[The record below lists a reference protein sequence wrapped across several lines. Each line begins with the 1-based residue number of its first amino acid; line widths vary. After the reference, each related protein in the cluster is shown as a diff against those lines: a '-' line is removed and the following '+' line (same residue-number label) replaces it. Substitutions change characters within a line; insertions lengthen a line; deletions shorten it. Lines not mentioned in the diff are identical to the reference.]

1 MLFLGIS
8 PSNAQDVPPRGIVF
22 LQTVQACGLKEV
34 VHSNIQKDYEELP
47 LAIGEGTIRHISG
60 GVIDVKMY
68 LYVNPNSQTF
78 TFVADIIKDNKAC
91 IMLGGKNFMPAPQG
105 STL

>member
-8 PSNAQDVPPRGIVF
+8 PSNAQDRPVVF

-34 VHSNIQKDYEELP
+34 VHANIQGDYEELP
-47 LAIGEGTIRHISG
+47 LAVGEGVIMHISG
-60 GVIDVKMY
+60 GKIDVQMF
-68 LYVNPNSQTF
+68 LYVNPNSQSF

-91 IMLGGKNFMPAPQG
+91 IMLAGENFMPAPRG
-105 STL
+105 SDL

>member
-1 MLFLGIS
+1 M
-8 PSNAQDVPPRGIVF
+8 
-22 LQTVQACGLKEV
+22 QTVQACGLKEV
-34 VHSNIQKDYEELP
+34 VHKNIQGSYGELP
-47 LAIGEGTIRHISG
+47 LAVGKGTIRHISG

-68 LYVNPNSQTF
+68 LYVNPNTQTF

-91 IMLGGKNFMPAPQG
+91 IMLGGKDFMPAPSG

>member
-8 PSNAQDVPPRGIVF
+8 QSNAQNAPPAGVVF

-34 VHSNIQKDYEELP
+34 VHSNIQNDYEELP
-47 LAIGEGTIRHISG
+47 LAIGEGQIRHVSG
-60 GVIDVKMY
+60 GVIDVKMH
-68 LYVNPNSQTF
+68 LYVNPDLQTF

-91 IMLGGKNFMPAPQG
+91 IMLTGENFMPAPRG
-105 STL
+105 SSL